1 MVLWYFRNRTYA
13 LNWNCLQFFIEF
25 KGLDVVGIFRI
36 AGSARRCK
44 HLRKILEGSST
55 PNLPLLEGSTP
66 HDVATLL
73 KEYFRDLPE
82 PLLPNDYYQAFI
94 AASS

>member
-1 MVLWYFRNRTYA
+1 M
-13 LNWNCLQFFIEF
+13 QFFIEF